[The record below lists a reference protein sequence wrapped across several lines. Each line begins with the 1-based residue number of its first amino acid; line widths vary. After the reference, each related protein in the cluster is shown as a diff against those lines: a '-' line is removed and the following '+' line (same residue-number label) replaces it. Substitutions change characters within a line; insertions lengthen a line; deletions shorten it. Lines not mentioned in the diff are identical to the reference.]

1 MMVEV
6 VVAVLIQAEI
16 ERYNLLP
23 DPKKVSSSNNFMVYL
38 CLIKRVK
45 CTRLEIILKDIKF
58 LVKLRLVIQQ

>member
-38 CLIKRVK
+38 CLIKRIK